1 MLFRFLILSDEA
13 DDFKREIKIDSE
25 STFLDLQNA
34 ILDSVGYTKD
44 QMTSFFICDDDWS
57 KKTEITLVEMD
68 TSSEEDSYVMADTQ
82 LEELLEDEHQ
92 KLLFVFDYMTERAF
106 FMELREIVPGKD
118 LDAPICSKSV
128 GTPPAQI
135 VSFDEIISSDSRQ
148 LYKDLPIGTAAPT
161 PEQMARV
168 KHYMVGTLSLTDYY
182 SASNFEEDV
191 VSLLSELHKTIPTVV
206 MTGGSM
212 MYIDA
217 VCKGIDD
224 IPTVTPE
231 IRDALYMQFETE
243 GLAPILA
250 ELKEADPVH
259 YEEVDRNNYKRV
271 IHAVEICRMTG
282 KPYSSF
288 RTNIKKERPF
298 RIIKVGLNR
307 DRDELCD
314 RINQRVDLMMSEGL
328 LEEARRAYPF
338 RHLNSLNTV
347 GYKELFNYFSGE
359 WTLDLA
365 VEKIKRNSR
374 VYARKQMTWF
384 KRDPEITWFHPDETE
399 AIFTHLSQQII

>member
-1 MLFRFLILSDEA
+1 MNSLVILLGP
-13 DDFKREIKIDSE
+13 
-25 STFLDLQNA
+25 TG
-34 ILDSVGYTKD
+34 VG
-44 QMTSFFICDDDWS
+44 
-57 KKTEITLVEMD
+57 KTELSLRI
-68 TSSEEDSYVMADTQ
+68 A
-82 LEELLEDEHQ
+82 EH
-92 KLLFVFDYMTERAF
+92 FGS
-106 FMELREIVPGKD
+106 P
-118 LDAPICSKSV
+118 
-128 GTPPAQI
+128 
-135 VSFDEIISSDSRQ
+135 IISSDSRQ

-168 KHYMVGTLSLTDYY
+168 KHYMVGTLDLTDYY

-191 VSLLSELHKTIPTVV
+191 ISLLNTLHQTTPTVV

-231 IRDALYMQFETE
+231 IREAIYTQFERE
-243 GLAPILA
+243 GLEPILA
-250 ELKEADPVH
+250 ELKEADPIH
-259 YEEVDRNNYKRV
+259 YDEVDRMNYKRV

-298 RIIKVGLNR
+298 KIIKIGLTR

-314 RINQRVDLMMSEGL
+314 RINRRVDQMMADGL
-328 LEEARRAYPF
+328 LEEARKVYPY

-347 GYKELFNYFSGE
+347 GYKELFNYFDGE
-359 WTLDLA
+359 WPLDLA
-365 VEKIKRNSR
+365 VEKIRRNSR

-384 KRDPEITWFHPDETE
+384 KRDEEIKWFHPDEETE
-399 AIFTHLSQQII
+399 ILRYLDGIIKNQ

>member
-1 MLFRFLILSDEA
+1 MNSLVILLGP
-13 DDFKREIKIDSE
+13 
-25 STFLDLQNA
+25 TG
-34 ILDSVGYTKD
+34 VG
-44 QMTSFFICDDDWS
+44 
-57 KKTEITLVEMD
+57 KTEL
-68 TSSEEDSYVMADTQ
+68 S
-82 LEELLEDEHQ
+82 
-92 KLLFVFDYMTERAF
+92 
-106 FMELREIVPGKD
+106 LRLAEYFGSP
-118 LDAPICSKSV
+118 
-128 GTPPAQI
+128 
-135 VSFDEIISSDSRQ
+135 IISSDSRQ

-168 KHYMVGTLSLTDYY
+168 KHYMVGTLNLTDYY
-182 SASNFEEDV
+182 SVSNFEEDV
-191 VSLLSELHKTIPTVV
+191 LSLLNTLHQTIPTVV

-212 MYIDA
+212 MYIDT

-224 IPTVTPE
+224 IPTVSPE
-231 IRDALYMQFETE
+231 VRDAIYAQFERE

-259 YEEVDRNNYKRV
+259 YDEIDRMNYKRV

-298 RIIKVGLNR
+298 NIIKIGLTR

-314 RINQRVDLMMSEGL
+314 RINRRVDQMMADGL
-328 LEEARRAYPF
+328 LEEARKVYPY

-347 GYKELFNYFSGE
+347 GYKELFKYFDGE
-359 WTLDLA
+359 WALDFA
-365 VEKIKRNSR
+365 VEKIRRNSR

-384 KRDPEITWFHPDETE
+384 KRDTEIKWFHPDEETE
-399 AIFTHLSQQII
+399 IVNFIKKQL

>member
-1 MLFRFLILSDEA
+1 MKTLLVLLGPTGVGKTDLSIGIA
-13 DDFKREIKIDSE
+13 K
-25 STFLDLQNA
+25 
-34 ILDSVGYTKD
+34 
-44 QMTSFFICDDDWS
+44 
-57 KKTEITLVEMD
+57 
-68 TSSEEDSYVMADTQ
+68 
-82 LEELLEDEHQ
+82 
-92 KLLFVFDYMTERAF
+92 AF
-106 FMELREIVPGKD
+106 
-118 LDAPICSKSV
+118 
-128 GTPPAQI
+128 GT
-135 VSFDEIISSDSRQ
+135 EIISCDSRQ
-148 LYKDLPIGTAAPT
+148 IYKEMRIGTAVPSSGQLAAVRHHFI
-161 PEQMARV
+161 QMISV
-168 KHYMVGTLSLTDYY
+168 HDYY
-182 SASNFEEDV
+182 NSWQFEVQALERIRELFQEKEV
-191 VSLLSELHKTIPTVV
+191 VL

-212 MYIDA
+212 LYIDA

-314 RINQRVDLMMSEGL
+314 RINQRVDQMMSEGL

>member
-1 MLFRFLILSDEA
+1 M
-13 DDFKREIKIDSE
+13 
-25 STFLDLQNA
+25 
-34 ILDSVGYTKD
+34 
-44 QMTSFFICDDDWS
+44 
-57 KKTEITLVEMD
+57 KKTLVILLGP
-68 TSSEEDSYVMADTQ
+68 TGVGKT
-82 LEELLEDEHQ
+82 ELSLQIAEH
-92 KLLFVFDYMTERAF
+92 FGS
-106 FMELREIVPGKD
+106 P
-118 LDAPICSKSV
+118 
-128 GTPPAQI
+128 
-135 VSFDEIISSDSRQ
+135 IISSDSRQ
-148 LYKDLPIGTAAPT
+148 LYRDLPIGTAAPT
-161 PEQMARV
+161 ADQMARV
-168 KHYMVGTLSLTDYY
+168 KHYMVGTLGLTDYY

-191 VSLLSELHKTIPTVV
+191 ISLLADLHQTIPTVV

-217 VCKGIDD
+217 VTKGIDD
-224 IPTVTPE
+224 IPTVTQE
-231 IRDALYMQFETE
+231 IRNAIYQEFEE
-243 GLAPILA
+243 KGLAPILA

-298 RIIKVGLNR
+298 NIIKIGLR
-307 DRDELCD
+307 REREELCE
-314 RINQRVDLMMSEGL
+314 RINLRVDQMMKEGL
-328 LEEARRAYPF
+328 LEEARKVYPF

-359 WTLDLA
+359 WTLDFA

-384 KRDPEITWFHPDETE
+384 KRDSEINWFHPDEIDQIFSFLDG
-399 AIFTHLSQQII
+399 AIIS

>member
-1 MLFRFLILSDEA
+1 MNSLVILLGP
-13 DDFKREIKIDSE
+13 
-25 STFLDLQNA
+25 TG
-34 ILDSVGYTKD
+34 VG
-44 QMTSFFICDDDWS
+44 
-57 KKTEITLVEMD
+57 KTELSLRI
-68 TSSEEDSYVMADTQ
+68 A
-82 LEELLEDEHQ
+82 EH
-92 KLLFVFDYMTERAF
+92 FGS
-106 FMELREIVPGKD
+106 P
-118 LDAPICSKSV
+118 
-128 GTPPAQI
+128 
-135 VSFDEIISSDSRQ
+135 IISSDSRQ

-168 KHYMVGTLSLTDYY
+168 KHYMVGTLDLTDYY

-191 VSLLSELHKTIPTVV
+191 ISLLNTLHQTTPTVV

-231 IRDALYMQFETE
+231 IREAIYAQFERE
-243 GLAPILA
+243 GLEQILA

-259 YEEVDRNNYKRV
+259 YDEVDRMNYKRV

-298 RIIKVGLNR
+298 KIIKIGLTR

-314 RINQRVDLMMSEGL
+314 RINRRVDQMMADGL
-328 LEEARRAYPF
+328 LEEARKVYPD
-338 RHLNSLNTV
+338 RHLTSLNTV
-347 GYKELFNYFSGE
+347 GYKELFNYFDGE
-359 WTLDLA
+359 WSLDFA
-365 VEKIKRNSR
+365 VEKIRRNSR

-384 KRDPEITWFHPDETE
+384 KRDEEIEWFHPEDETE
-399 AIFTHLSQQII
+399 ILNSIEKKL